1 MESPVS
7 DEDRAHQII
16 HEHVLWAVGA
26 GLVPI
31 PLVDI
36 AAVTAIQL
44 DMLKQLSTHYKMP
57 YSESEGKAWVA
68 ALAGGLA
75 ARLGAN
81 ALKLIPGIGSVLG
94 GAAMSAMSGASTYA
108 IGQVAV
114 SQFSQ
119 GRSFS
124 AMDPAAAKRAYER
137 HYESGKDVAEKLARD
152 KGKSKDVFE
161 KLSQLAKLRDQGVI
175 TAADF
180 EAQKQRLLAEV

>member
-1 MESPVS
+1 MEKS
-7 DEDRAHQII
+7 DDARAHQIVSQ
-16 HEHVLWAVGA
+16 HVLWAAGA

-57 YSESEGKAWVA
+57 YSESEGKAWVS
-68 ALAGGLA
+68 ALAGGIA

-108 IGQVAV
+108 IGQVAM
-114 SQFSQ
+114 SQFSA
-119 GRSFS
+119 GRSFT
-124 AMDPAAAKRAYER
+124 AMDPEAAKRAYK
-137 HYESGKDVAEKLARD
+137 HHFNKGKDVAEELA
-152 KGKSKDVFE
+152 KNKAKSKDAFE
-161 KLSQLAKLRDQGVI
+161 KLTQLAKLRDQGVI
-175 TAADF
+175 TAEDF
-180 EAQKQRLLAEV
+180 EAQKRRLLAEV

>member
-1 MESPVS
+1 MS
-7 DEDRAHQII
+7 DAALAHQIVRQ
-16 HEHVLWAVGA
+16 HVLWAAGA

-44 DMLKQLSTHYKMP
+44 DMLKQLSTHYQMP
-57 YSESEGKAWVA
+57 YSESEGKAWVS
-68 ALAGGLA
+68 ALAGGIA

-81 ALKLIPGIGSVLG
+81 ALKFIPGIGSLLG

-108 IGQVAV
+108 IGQVAI
-114 SQFSQ
+114 SQFAS
-119 GRSFS
+119 GRNFA
-124 AMDPAAAKRAYER
+124 AMDPDAAKRAYQHHFEK
-137 HYESGKDVAEKLARD
+137 GKEEAEKPAKD

-161 KLSQLAKLRDQGVI
+161 KLTQLAKLRDQGVI